1 MRYPFRLAIVEL
13 LGNAAGL
20 RSRAPLQG
28 GNRGGN
34 CMRLMVLTVMGLI
47 GGLGLVAA
55 IVALPVMAEKGPLRT
70 TLVAHLGGGQEKQV
84 PGGGDPD
91 GRGRA
96 VVKVFEEQLCGRVE
110 TSSIESSSLKATINL
125 GMSGEVGRTVAN
137 LQERAAKTPL
147 AECTTPTTTTTTPT
161 TGTITATTG
170 TTTGTTGTTTGTT
183 TPTTGTTTS
192 TTGATGAQQTGTTTT
207 GDSTTVSQTNLSQST
222 ASPTASASAS
232 ASPSA
237 SASTSP
243 SASASASAASKSAAS
258 TSRATLHEHT
268 GGCVEVPRALS
279 LELLEHPTRFYVD
292 VTNEQYPE
300 GAIRGQLHKKS
311 GADEHRSGDVHHRS
325 GNGDD

>member
-1 MRYPFRLAIVEL
+1 
-13 LGNAAGL
+13 
-20 RSRAPLQG
+20 
-28 GNRGGN
+28 
-34 CMRLMVLTVMGLI
+34 MRLMVLTVMGII

-110 TSSIESSSLKATINL
+110 TSAIESSSLKATINL
-125 GMSGEVGRTVAN
+125 GMSGEVGPTVAN
-137 LQERAAKTPL
+137 LQERAARTPL
-147 AECTTPTTTTTTPT
+147 AESTTPTTTT
-161 TGTITATTG
+161 TTG

-207 GDSTTVSQTNLSQST
+207 GDSTSSPQATTTQQSTTGSQSSLSQST

-237 SASTSP
+237 SAS
-243 SASASASAASKSAAS
+243 ASAAS
-258 TSRATLHEHT
+258 TSTAST
-268 GGCVEVPRALS
+268 
-279 LELLEHPTRFYVD
+279 
-292 VTNEQYPE
+292 
-300 GAIRGQLHKKS
+300 
-311 GADEHRSGDVHHRS
+311 
-325 GNGDD
+325 